1 MPPLKI
7 LAPIISLALLGA
19 APPAP
24 PAPPNLSVPKILT
37 VYQWIQ
43 VLPAPTTPAGWQP
56 GDPAFRFPL
65 TRYVETQPFG
75 CTNFSLE
82 NPTNA
87 CPGGFHTG
95 LDLADPQ
102 GTPIMAALSG
112 LAYAF
117 QDTQRYGNHVIVMH
131 PGGYETVYG
140 HMVRTAVSWG
150 EPVQAGQ
157 VIGYLG
163 TTGNSTGPHL
173 HFEVRFAGVPQD
185 PMLYLRGDPAEP
197 FPLPTGWQGAQPDDA
212 WGPG

>member
-1 MPPLKI
+1 MRYL
-7 LAPIISLALLGA
+7 LLALLLVIPHA
-19 APPAP
+19 DQQPTPD
-24 PAPPNLSVPKILT
+24 LSQQKILT
-37 VYQWIQ
+37 VFQWIQ
-43 VLPAPTTPAGWQP
+43 VLPAPP
-56 GDPAFRFPL
+56 GDRQPSFHVPL
-65 TRYVETQPFG
+65 SSYVETQPFG

-95 LDLADPQ
+95 IDMADPQ
-102 GTPIMAALSG
+102 GTPIGAAAPG

-117 QDTQRYGNHVIVMH
+117 QDNQRYGNHVIVVH
-131 PGGYETVYG
+131 PGGFETVYG

-150 EPVQAGQ
+150 EAVTAGQ

-163 TTGNSTGPHL
+163 STGNSTGPHL

-185 PMLYLRGDPAEP
+185 PMPYLTGNPAEP
-197 FPLPTGWQGAQPDDA
+197 FPLPAGWQGAQADDP